1 MSGPWVTPVIQKHAA
16 PAPWATPENPP
27 PRSIT
32 ATDNLDKPRFRG
44 EVCRLSSW
52 EHAHA
57 PHWGRLLKTLFFT
70 ASALA
75 LSLGFGGAFAQERV
89 PVQGP
94 PTPPIAAAQDIAYP
108 GVLKLSVDTTDT
120 ERKIFQVRETIPV
133 AKAGPMTILYPQWV
147 PGGHSP
153 RNDLDKMAGLVITA
167 NGKPLTWMRDPVAVH
182 AFHFDVPAGATEIQV
197 SFQFLTPVKAD
208 VGRIEVTDDM
218 LNVQWLQLGFYPAG
232 YYTRGVKVDASVKL
246 PEGWGFGTALEKAS
260 TDGQVTTFKTTTFE
274 TLVDSPMFA
283 GRYYKQ
289 VDLDP
294 GAAVPVHLNMVAD
307 KPELLEM
314 SPEAL
319 LAHRNLVQ
327 QAYKLYGAH
336 HYDHYDFLMALTDK
350 MGGIG
355 LEHHRSSENGVTPK
369 YFTDWEKTFV
379 GRDLLAHE
387 YTHSWNGKFRRAADL
402 YTPTLNEPM
411 RDSLMWVYEGQTQYW
426 GNVLAARSGL
436 QTKQQ
441 GLDSLAMTAAL
452 YDTRAGRQWR
462 SVEDTTN
469 DPIIANR
476 KPSSWPSWQRSED
489 YYSEGQLV
497 WLDADTLIREKT
509 GGKKSLDD
517 FAKAFFGVEN
527 GSYVV
532 LTYDFDTVVQTL
544 NGVVPYDWATF
555 LKTRIEGLSEHAPL
569 DGLTRGGYKLV
580 YTATPTEFFKAA
592 ETRGKMLN
600 LSYSLGIT
608 VGKDGVLSAVNWD
621 TPAFKAGLTAG
632 ETLVA
637 VNGTAY
643 SDDLLKDAVKAT
655 TKADGPLVEL
665 LVKDGER
672 YRTVKIDYHGGLKY
686 PRLERIE
693 GTPARLDDI
702 YAPKK

>member
-1 MSGPWVTPVIQKHAA
+1 
-16 PAPWATPENPP
+16 
-27 PRSIT
+27 
-32 ATDNLDKPRFRG
+32 
-44 EVCRLSSW
+44 
-52 EHAHA
+52 
-57 PHWGRLLKTLFFT
+57 LKTLFFT

-75 LSLGFGGAFAQERV
+75 LSLSFGGAFAQDRV
-89 PVQGP
+89 PVQAP
-94 PTPPIAAAQDIAYP
+94 PTPPIEAAQDIPYP
-108 GVLKLSVDTTDT
+108 GVLKLSVDATDLD
-120 ERKIFQVRETIPV
+120 RKIFQVRETIPV

-153 RNDLDKMAGLVITA
+153 RNDLDKVAGLVITA
-167 NGKPLTWMRDPVAVH
+167 NGQTLPWTRDPVAVH

-232 YYTRGVKVDASVKL
+232 YYIRQVKVEPTVKL

-260 TDGQVTTFKTTTFE
+260 TSGQSTTFKTTTFE

-294 GAAVPVHLNMVAD
+294 GAAVPVRLNIVAD
-307 KPELLEM
+307 KPELLEIK
-314 SPEAL
+314 PEAL
-319 LAHRNLVQ
+319 QIHRNLVQ

-336 HYDHYDFLMALTDK
+336 HYDHYDFLLALTDK

-369 YFTDWEKTFV
+369 YFTDWDKTFV

-426 GNVLAARSGL
+426 GNVLASRSGL
-436 QTKQQ
+436 VTKQQ
-441 GLDSLAMTAAL
+441 GLDALAATAAL
-452 YDTRAGRQWR
+452 YDTRAGRDWR
-462 SVEDTTN
+462 NVLDTTN

-476 KPSSWPSWQRSED
+476 KPASWTSWQRSED

-527 GSYVV
+527 GSYVP
-532 LTYDFDTVVQTL
+532 LTYDFDTVVTTL
-544 NGVVPYDWATF
+544 NGVVANDWATF
-555 LKTRIEGLSEHAPL
+555 LKTRIVGLSEHAPL

-580 YTATPTEFFKAA
+580 YTDTPTEYFKGA
-592 ETRGKMLN
+592 ETRTKSIN

-608 VGKDGVLSAVNWD
+608 IGKDGLLVGVNWD

-643 SDDLLKDAVKAT
+643 SDDGIKDAVKAT
-655 TKADGPLVEL
+655 AKADAPLVEL

-693 GTPARLDDI
+693 GTPARLDEI
-702 YAPKK
+702 YSAKK

>member
-1 MSGPWVTPVIQKHAA
+1 
-16 PAPWATPENPP
+16 
-27 PRSIT
+27 
-32 ATDNLDKPRFRG
+32 
-44 EVCRLSSW
+44 
-52 EHAHA
+52 
-57 PHWGRLLKTLFFT
+57 
-70 ASALA
+70 
-75 LSLGFGGAFAQERV
+75 
-89 PVQGP
+89 
-94 PTPPIAAAQDIAYP
+94 
-108 GVLKLSVDTTDT
+108 
-120 ERKIFQVRETIPV
+120 
-133 AKAGPMTILYPQWV
+133 
-147 PGGHSP
+147 
-153 RNDLDKMAGLVITA
+153 
-167 NGKPLTWMRDPVAVH
+167 
-182 AFHFDVPAGATEIQV
+182 
-197 SFQFLTPVKAD
+197 QFLTPVKSD
-208 VGRIEVTDDM
+208 VGRILVTDDM

-232 YYTRGVKVDASVKL
+232 YYTRRIQVEPTVKL
-246 PEGWGFGTALEKAS
+246 PQGWGFGTALEKAS
-260 TDGQVTTFKTTTFE
+260 GDGQTTTFKTTTFE

-294 GAAVPVHLNMVAD
+294 GAAVPVRLNIVAD
-307 KPELLEM
+307 KPEDLEIK
-314 SPEAL
+314 PEQL
-319 LAHRNLVQ
+319 QIHRNLVQ

-336 HYDHYDFLMALTDK
+336 HYDHYDFLLALTDK

-355 LEHHRSSENGVTPK
+355 LEHHRSSENGVVPK
-369 YFTDWEKTFV
+369 YFTDWDKTFV

-436 QTKQQ
+436 VTKQQ
-441 GLDSLAMTAAL
+441 GLEALAATAAL
-452 YDTRAGRQWR
+452 YDTRAGRNWR
-462 SVEDTTN
+462 NVLDTTN

-476 KPSSWPSWQRSED
+476 KPASWTSWQRSED

-527 GSYVV
+527 GSYVP

-544 NGVVPYDWATF
+544 NGVVPYDWASF

-569 DGLTRGGYKLV
+569 DGLTRGGYRLV
-580 YTATPTEFFKAA
+580 YTDTPTDYFKAA
-592 ETRGKMLN
+592 ETKTKSTN
-600 LSYSLGIT
+600 LSYSLGVMI
-608 VGKDGVLSAVNWD
+608 GKDGVLSGVNWD
-621 TPAFKAGLTAG
+621 SPAFKAGLTAG
-632 ETLVA
+632 ETIVA

-643 SDDLLKDAVKAT
+643 SDDGIKDAVKAT
-655 TKADGPLVEL
+655 AKADAPPVEL
-665 LVKDGER
+665 LVKDGDR

-693 GTPARLDDI
+693 GAPARLDDI
-702 YAPKK
+702 YSPRK